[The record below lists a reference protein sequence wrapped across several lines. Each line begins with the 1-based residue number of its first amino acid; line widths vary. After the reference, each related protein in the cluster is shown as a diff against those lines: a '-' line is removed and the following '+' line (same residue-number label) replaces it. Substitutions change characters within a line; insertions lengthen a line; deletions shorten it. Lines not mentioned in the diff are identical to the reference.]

1 MKGLT
6 MRMLSLRRSL
16 LPLALLIGISAPITA
31 QTLTGSISGVIKDDQ
46 AAVLPG
52 ATLTL
57 TGRQGTLTQ
66 VSDSEGHYRFA
77 PLEPGTFELSVQ
89 LSGFQGTK
97 QSGIVITAGRT
108 LEIDLVLKI
117 GGLAEAV
124 TVTGESPVVDVR
136 SSATDTSISQ
146 DLLYSAPITRTAI
159 NVLNYAPG
167 INSNSAFGGDG
178 SSANS
183 LLIDGVDTRDPSGGT
198 AWSFYNYNIIQ
209 EIQFQGL
216 GAPAEYGGFTGAVVN
231 TITKSG
237 GNRFSGLFDV
247 LHTNKG
253 LGSSNVPAEVAAKNP
268 NLADPAKT
276 TKYWDLTT
284 QIGGPL
290 KENKLFYFASAQR
303 FLLEQDPSGPSTIR
317 HEVSPRLNFKLTWQP
332 NASDNFTGHLQYDAY
347 NIIGRAGVS
356 ALVAT
361 DNLTNR
367 EDAPEYLW
375 LGQWR
380 HVFGSRTF
388 SEVKYTGW
396 WGFYDLN
403 PEVNESLHTDE
414 NGLMSGGQGWFY
426 YADRDRHQV
435 NASITH
441 YADKFGRHELKFG
454 AEFERSKT
462 RDRYGYTDGF
472 TFYDYGG
479 VPYYAYSYGY
489 DLSAKNNRASLFAQD
504 SWRLGNRVTM
514 NVGVRG
520 DLLRGSGESVGK
532 IYSSNNWAP
541 RLGLS
546 WDVTGDNRTVVKGT
560 FGRYFEAAQTQLFT
574 RALPGIQDYVTYF
587 VVDGD
592 INDLEEVSRSVLS
605 VPYSIADKIKHPSVD
620 EFTLAFERAL
630 SRDTRLSVTGIWR
643 DSQNFVNAVNPV
655 SRWSRVTPTNLL
667 TNQPISLYRWANRTA
682 ADVGSNFVIQNT
694 AGFQYL
700 DTNNNLIGTADPF
713 RKYRA
718 LMLVLSKRLSH
729 RWQAQASY
737 VYSQTTG
744 NVDNISG
751 NQVASRQF
759 TTPNYA
765 LFNAEGH
772 TTNDRPHEFKLL
784 GSYQIPVVDVSV
796 NGYFRVLSGRT
807 YTPWQQFTNAELNMG
822 TTYRRPNLEPLG
834 SRRYDSGAL
843 LDLRLEKVFRFGGD
857 QVGLYADIENV
868 TNSSLITG
876 VLLRVPGTDVTT
888 QTGTVTLPFETPGSL
903 TGPRQA
909 RIGLRWSF

>member
-1 MKGLT
+1 MHITSRCCWNVLF
-6 MRMLSLRRSL
+6 
-16 LPLALLIGISAPITA
+16 ALLTLVTPSVSA
-31 QTLTGSISGVIKDDQ
+31 QSLTGSIAGVIKDDQ

-52 ATLTL
+52 ATVTL
-57 TGRQGTLTQ
+57 TGRQGTQTQ
-66 VSDSEGHYRFA
+66 ITDADGRYRFA
-77 PLEPGTFELSVQ
+77 ALEPGTFELSVQ
-89 LSGFQGTK
+89 LNGFQSAK
-97 QSGIVITAGRT
+97 QSELVITPGRT
-108 LEIDLVLKI
+108 LDIDVTLKV

-136 SSATDTSISQ
+136 SSATETLISQ
-146 DLLYSAPITRTAI
+146 DLLHSAPITRTAI

-167 INSNSAFGGDG
+167 INSSSAYGADAG
-178 SSANS
+178 SANS

-247 LHTNKG
+247 LHTSSG
-253 LGSSNVPAEVAAKNP
+253 LGSNNVPTDVAAKNP

-276 TKYWDLTT
+276 NKYWDLTT
-284 QIGGPL
+284 QIGGPI

-303 FLLEQDPSGPSTIR
+303 FLLETDPSGPITRR
-317 HEVSPRLNFKLTWQP
+317 HEVSPRLNLKLTWQP
-332 NASDNFTGHLQYDAY
+332 TANDNFTGHLQYDAY

-380 HVFGSRTF
+380 RVFGSRTV

-403 PEVNESLHTDE
+403 PEVNQSLHTDE

-435 NASITH
+435 NASVTH
-441 YADKFGRHELKFG
+441 YAEKFGRHDLKFG

-489 DLSAKNNRASLFAQD
+489 DISATNTRTSLFAQD
-504 SWRLGNRVTM
+504 SWRLGNRVSL
-514 NVGVRG
+514 NLGVRG
-520 DLLRGSGESVGK
+520 DLIKGSHADLGE
-532 IYSSNNWAP
+532 IYSSTNWAP

-546 WDVTGDNRTVVKGT
+546 WDVTGDNRTVVKGS
-560 FGRYFEAAQTQLFT
+560 FGRYFEGAQTALFT
-574 RALPGIQDYVTYF
+574 RAVPGIQDYVTYA
-587 VVDGD
+587 VHDGD
-592 INDLEEVSRSVLS
+592 ITDLEEISRSVLS
-605 VPYSIADKIKHPSVD
+605 VPYSMADNIKHPSVD
-620 EFTLAFERAL
+620 EFTLAFERAI
-630 SRDTRLSVTGIWR
+630 SRDMRVVVTGIWR
-643 DSQNFVNAVNPV
+643 DNNDFVNAVNPT
-655 SRWSRVTPTNLL
+655 SRWSLVTPTNSL
-667 TNQPISLYRWANRTA
+667 TNQPISLYRWANRTV
-682 ADVGSNFVIQNT
+682 ADVGSNFVIQNVK
-694 AGFQYL
+694 GFQYQ
-700 DTNNNLIGTADPF
+700 DTNGNVIGTADPF

-718 LMLVLSKRLSH
+718 LMLVLSKRLSN

-744 NVDNISG
+744 NVDNTG
-751 NQVASRQF
+751 GQQVATRQF

-765 LFNAEGH
+765 LINAEGH
-772 TTNDRPHEFKLL
+772 VTNDRPHEFKLL
-784 GSYQIPVVDVSV
+784 GSYQIPFVDVSV

-807 YTPWQQFTNAELNMG
+807 YAPWQQFTNTDLNMA
-822 TTYRRPNLEPLG
+822 TAYRRPFLEPLG

-843 LDLRLEKVFRFGGD
+843 LDLRVEKIFRFAGD
-857 QVGLYADIENV
+857 QVGLYFDIDNI
-868 TNSSLITG
+868 TNSSLVTG
-876 VLLRVPGTDVTT
+876 VLLRVPGTDVSTP
-888 QTGTVTLPFETPGSL
+888 TGTVTLPFETPGSL
-903 TGPRQA
+903 TTPRQA
-909 RIGLRWSF
+909 RVGLRWSF